1 MSDDNTETGME
12 EDVLLQGA
20 AGSSRTSA
28 KTDADAFSGLS
39 LDSDLLKNIPV
50 TISVEV
56 GRTTLPIKS
65 LLQLTQGSIVE
76 LDRLA
81 GEALDLLV
89 NNTLV
94 AQGEIVLV
102 NERYGIRLT
111 QIVPKSARLKLG
123 QNVGL
128 RYSALERCDSALY
141 AEYHLNA

>member
-1 MSDDNTETGME
+1 MSEDDNKTSSES
-12 EDVLLQGA
+12 DVLLQGS
-20 AGSSRTSA
+20 GSAQNAESVD
-28 KTDADAFSGLS
+28 DAPFENLS
-39 LDSDLLKNIPV
+39 LDSDLLRNIPV

-56 GRTTLPIKS
+56 GRTSLPIKA
-65 LLQLTQGSIVE
+65 LMQLTQGSVVE

-111 QIVPKSARLKLG
+111 QIVPKSARLKIG
-123 QNVGL
+123 QEAG
-128 RYSALERCDSALY
+128 
-141 AEYHLNA
+141 

>member
-1 MSDDNTETGME
+1 MAEDENKTGSET
-12 EDVLLQGA
+12 DVLLQGA
-20 AGSSRTSA
+20 ESA
-28 KTDADAFSGLS
+28 QSDKSADDAPFENLS
-39 LDSDLLKNIPV
+39 LDSDLLRNIPV

-56 GRTTLPIKS
+56 GRTSLPIKA
-65 LLQLTQGSIVE
+65 LMQLTQGSVVE

-123 QNVGL
+123 QEA
-128 RYSALERCDSALY
+128 S
-141 AEYHLNA
+141 

>member
-1 MSDDNTETGME
+1 MSEDDNKAGGKS
-12 EDVLLQGA
+12 DVLLQGA
-20 AGSSRTSA
+20 DAVDSA
-28 KTDADAFSGLS
+28 ESFESLS
-39 LDSDLLKNIPV
+39 LDSDLLRNIPV

-56 GRTTLPIKS
+56 GRTSLPIKA
-65 LLQLTQGSIVE
+65 LTQLTQGSVVE

-123 QNVGL
+123 QE
-128 RYSALERCDSALY
+128 AM
-141 AEYHLNA
+141 

>member
-1 MSDDNTETGME
+1 MAEDENKTDNES
-12 EDVLLQGA
+12 DVLLQGA
-20 AGSSRTSA
+20 ESVQGDQSV
-28 KTDADAFSGLS
+28 DDGPFENLS
-39 LDSDLLKNIPV
+39 LDSDLLRNIPV

-56 GRTTLPIKS
+56 GRTSLPIKA
-65 LLQLTQGSIVE
+65 LMQLTQGSVVE

-123 QNVGL
+123 QE
-128 RYSALERCDSALY
+128 AI
-141 AEYHLNA
+141 

>member
-1 MSDDNTETGME
+1 MAEDENKTGSET
-12 EDVLLQGA
+12 DVLLQGA
-20 AGSSRTSA
+20 ESA
-28 KTDADAFSGLS
+28 QSDKSADDAPFENLS
-39 LDSDLLKNIPV
+39 LDSDLLRNIPV
-50 TISVEV
+50 TISEEV
-56 GRTTLPIKS
+56 GRTSLPIKA
-65 LLQLTQGSIVE
+65 LMQLTQGSVVE

-123 QNVGL
+123 QE
-128 RYSALERCDSALY
+128 AI
-141 AEYHLNA
+141 

>member
-1 MSDDNTETGME
+1 MSEDDNKTSSES
-12 EDVLLQGA
+12 DVLLQGS
-20 AGSSRTSA
+20 GSAQNAESA
-28 KTDADAFSGLS
+28 DDTPFENLS
-39 LDSDLLKNIPV
+39 LDSDLLRNIPV

-56 GRTTLPIKS
+56 GRTSLPIKA
-65 LLQLTQGSIVE
+65 LMQLTQGSVVE

-123 QNVGL
+123 QE
-128 RYSALERCDSALY
+128 AT
-141 AEYHLNA
+141 

>member
-1 MSDDNTETGME
+1 MSKDNDKDRSES
-12 EDVLLQGA
+12 DVLLRGGKSVDPDEID
-20 AGSSRTSA
+20 GSAESF
-28 KTDADAFSGLS
+28 KNLS

-50 TISVEV
+50 TITVQV
-56 GRTTLPIKS
+56 GKTSLPIKS
-65 LLQLTQGSIVE
+65 LMQLTQGSVVE

-111 QIVPKSARLKLG
+111 QIVPKSARLKL
-123 QNVGL
+123 
-128 RYSALERCDSALY
+128 
-141 AEYHLNA
+141 AETSE

>member
-1 MSDDNTETGME
+1 MSEDDNKTSSES
-12 EDVLLQGA
+12 DVLLQGA
-20 AGSSRTSA
+20 GSTQNEE
-28 KTDADAFSGLS
+28 DALFENLS
-39 LDSDLLKNIPV
+39 LDSDLLRNIPV

-56 GRTTLPIKS
+56 GRTSLPIKA
-65 LLQLTQGSIVE
+65 LMQLTQGSVVE

-111 QIVPKSARLKLG
+111 QIVPKSARLKIG
-123 QNVGL
+123 QEAG
-128 RYSALERCDSALY
+128 
-141 AEYHLNA
+141 

>member
-1 MSDDNTETGME
+1 MSEDNDKDSSES
-12 EDVLLQGA
+12 DVLLRGA
-20 AGSSRTSA
+20 KNVDTDGIGDSA
-28 KTDADAFSGLS
+28 ESFKNLS

-50 TISVEV
+50 TITVVV
-56 GRTTLPIKS
+56 GRISLPIKA
-65 LLQLTQGSIVE
+65 LMQLTQGSVVE

-111 QIVPKSARLKLG
+111 QIVPKSARLKI
-123 QNVGL
+123 N
-128 RYSALERCDSALY
+128 ETTK
-141 AEYHLNA
+141 

>member
-1 MSDDNTETGME
+1 MSEDDNKTSSES
-12 EDVLLQGA
+12 DVLLQGA
-20 AGSSRTSA
+20 GSTQNEE
-28 KTDADAFSGLS
+28 DASFENLS
-39 LDSDLLKNIPV
+39 LDSDLLRNIPV

-56 GRTTLPIKS
+56 GRTSLPIKA
-65 LLQLTQGSIVE
+65 LMQLTQGSVVE

-111 QIVPKSARLKLG
+111 QIVPKSARLKIG
-123 QNVGL
+123 QEAG
-128 RYSALERCDSALY
+128 
-141 AEYHLNA
+141 

>member
-1 MSDDNTETGME
+1 MSEDDNKTSSES
-12 EDVLLQGA
+12 DVLLQGA
-20 AGSSRTSA
+20 GRTQNEE
-28 KTDADAFSGLS
+28 DAPFENLS
-39 LDSDLLKNIPV
+39 LDSDLLRNIPV

-56 GRTTLPIKS
+56 GRTSLPIKA
-65 LLQLTQGSIVE
+65 LMQLTQGSVVE

-111 QIVPKSARLKLG
+111 QIVPKSARLKIG
-123 QNVGL
+123 QEAG
-128 RYSALERCDSALY
+128 
-141 AEYHLNA
+141 

>member
-1 MSDDNTETGME
+1 MSEDDNKTSSES
-12 EDVLLQGA
+12 DVLLQG
-20 AGSSRTSA
+20 SESA
-28 KTDADAFSGLS
+28 QNAKSADDAPFENLS
-39 LDSDLLKNIPV
+39 LDSDLLRNIPV

-56 GRTTLPIKS
+56 GRTSLPIKA
-65 LLQLTQGSIVE
+65 LMQLTQGSVVE

-111 QIVPKSARLKLG
+111 QIVPKSARLKIG
-123 QNVGL
+123 QEAG
-128 RYSALERCDSALY
+128 
-141 AEYHLNA
+141 

>member
-1 MSDDNTETGME
+1 MSEDDNKTSSES
-12 EDVLLQGA
+12 DVLLQGSERA
-20 AGSSRTSA
+20 QNAESA
-28 KTDADAFSGLS
+28 DDAPFENLS
-39 LDSDLLKNIPV
+39 LDSDLLRNIPV

-56 GRTTLPIKS
+56 GRTSLPIKA
-65 LLQLTQGSIVE
+65 LMQLTQGSVVE

-111 QIVPKSARLKLG
+111 QIVPKSARLKIG
-123 QNVGL
+123 QEAG
-128 RYSALERCDSALY
+128 
-141 AEYHLNA
+141 

>member
-1 MSDDNTETGME
+1 MAEDENKTGSE
-12 EDVLLQGA
+12 SDVLLQGA
-20 AGSSRTSA
+20 ESVVSGKGSD
-28 KTDADAFSGLS
+28 DAPFESLS
-39 LDSDLLKNIPV
+39 LDSDLLRNIPV

-56 GRTTLPIKS
+56 GRTSLPIKA
-65 LLQLTQGSIVE
+65 LMQLTQGSVVE

-123 QNVGL
+123 QEAV
-128 RYSALERCDSALY
+128 
-141 AEYHLNA
+141 

>member
-1 MSDDNTETGME
+1 MAEDENKTDSES
-12 EDVLLQGA
+12 DVLLQGA
-20 AGSSRTSA
+20 ESVVNVKGSD
-28 KTDADAFSGLS
+28 DAPFESLS
-39 LDSDLLKNIPV
+39 LDSDLLRNIPV

-56 GRTTLPIKS
+56 GRTSLPIKA
-65 LLQLTQGSIVE
+65 LMQLTQGSVVE

-123 QNVGL
+123 QE
-128 RYSALERCDSALY
+128 AT
-141 AEYHLNA
+141 

>member
-1 MSDDNTETGME
+1 MAEDENETDNES
-12 EDVLLQGA
+12 DVLLQGA
-20 AGSSRTSA
+20 ESVQGDQSV
-28 KTDADAFSGLS
+28 DDGPFENLS
-39 LDSDLLKNIPV
+39 LDSDLLRNIPV

-56 GRTTLPIKS
+56 GRTSLPIKA
-65 LLQLTQGSIVE
+65 LMQLTQGSVVE

-123 QNVGL
+123 QE
-128 RYSALERCDSALY
+128 AI
-141 AEYHLNA
+141 